1 MLRSGERFAG
11 YLIERELGRGGMG
24 AVYLAQ
30 HPRLPRRTALKLLN
44 RDLFGDTET
53 RARFEREADLVAR
66 LEHPHIVPIY
76 DRGSDGDQL
85 WISMRYIDGPD
96 ASTLDSAK
104 LAPAQ
109 AVRII
114 AATAQALDYA
124 HRKGVLHRDVKPANI
139 LLEHDDGEDRVFLA
153 DFGIARLRDDS
164 AARLTQTGSFT
175 ATLAYAAPEQL
186 IGSDLDH
193 RCDQYSLACTL
204 FRLLTGD
211 VPFTA
216 EHPVAIMQGHL
227 NQPPPRVSALRAGLP
242 PALDAVL
249 ARAMAKSPADR
260 FDSCIEFATAAQRA
274 LEGGRPGSGFAGA
287 SHAGHGLPGTGPG
300 NGRPGTPQAGNGLP
314 GTGPGNGAPGTQ
326 HAGNGVPGASHR
338 ANGNGH
344 AGNGHAGG
352 AHAGGGHPRPAAGFQ
367 GTPAPGF
374 ASAQPTPP
382 PRGVISVPSQPVAAR
397 PGTTPFPGAARPQAG
412 AGVPPG
418 GAASGPAPR
427 PATRK
432 FGASSAAIPVPDN
445 RTRAAGTG
453 PSTRLPGARPGPGWG
468 RQPVKK
474 RRKSRTRGCLLWLL
488 VLTVAVLLLVGG
500 CVAAVDRFLPL
511 RTGTTP
517 STVVPTTEYEA
528 PSEPTNVWEPTYET
542 TSDAPLP
549 EGSIVPIP

>member
-186 IGSDLDH
+186 IGGDLDH

-211 VPFTA
+211 VPFSA

-227 NQPPPRVSALRAGLP
+227 NTPPPRVSALRPGLP

-249 ARAMAKSPADR
+249 ARAMAKSPAER
-260 FDSCIEFATAAQRA
+260 FDSCVEFATAAQRA
-274 LEGGRPGSGFAGA
+274 LTGG
-287 SHAGHGLPGTGPG
+287 HPG
-300 NGRPGTPQAGNGLP
+300 NGYAGA
-314 GTGPGNGAPGTQ
+314 APGGARGGA
-326 HAGNGVPGASHR
+326 HASNGVPGRGA
-338 ANGNGH
+338 AGNGAGGYAGNGPGGH
-344 AGNGHAGG
+344 AGNGSGG
-352 AHAGGGHPRPAAGFQ
+352 LARPAGFQ
-367 GTPAPGF
+367 GTPAPGY
-374 ASAQPTPP
+374 APAQATPP
-382 PRGVISVPSQPVAAR
+382 PRGVISVPSQPVPAR
-397 PGTTPFPGAARPQAG
+397 PGAAAPPTNFTAGVARP
-412 AGVPPG
+412 
-418 GAASGPAPR
+418 PAPAPAAR

-432 FGASSAAIPVPDN
+432 FGAS
-445 RTRAAGTG
+445 AAGTSLPG
-453 PSTRLPGARPGPGWG
+453 NRTPAPAPRLPGARPGPGWG
-468 RQPVKK
+468 RQPVRK
-474 RRKSRTRGCLLWLL
+474 RRKSRLRGCLLWVV
-488 VLTVAVLLLVGG
+488 VLTVAVLLLAGG
-500 CVAAVDRFLPL
+500 CVAVANRYLPF
-511 RTGTTP
+511 GTTTTP
-517 STVVPTTEYEA
+517 TTVVPTTEYEA
-528 PSEPTNVWEPTYET
+528 PAEPTTVWEPTYET
-542 TSDAPLP
+542 TSDAPSP
-549 EGSIVPIP
+549 EGSIAPIP